1 MSVVYDDRCG
11 TYSGY
16 LVRPL
21 ELQPKDVRV
30 VDIAHALSNQCRFGG
45 HCREFY
51 SVAQHSVLVSYA
63 SEQHALWGLLHDA
76 AEAYLVDVPRP
87 LKCRLAG
94 YEEHEARI
102 LQTIGLAL
110 GLRGDCPV
118 EVLEADERVLA
129 AEIRDLFEPAE
140 EWPELDVRPWPTVVT
155 PWPAEE
161 AEKTFLARYRELTG
175 TRK

>member
-1 MSVVYDDRCG
+1 MDWYG

-16 LVRPL
+16 LVKPL
-21 ELQPKDVRV
+21 ELEPKDVRV

-63 SEQHALWGLLHDA
+63 AEKQALWGLLHDA

-87 LKCRLAG
+87 LKRHLTG

-102 LQTIGLAL
+102 LHTIGLAL
-110 GLRGDCPV
+110 GLRGDCPQ
-118 EVLEADERVLA
+118 EVIEADERVLS
-129 AEIRDLFEPAE
+129 AELRDLFEPAE
-140 EWPELDVRPWPTVVT
+140 EWPELDVRPWPKVVT

-175 TRK
+175 VRGVR